1 MNKDEARE
9 AAIKHAYQEYTY
21 GGELFTGKCSVSRQ
35 AFKVIYLA
43 GAASVDRKAIVQ
55 EAFEVLKHRMS
66 NRPDVGEL
74 PRLAM
79 AKEMD
84 AVLASMGGDD
94 E

>member
-43 GAASVDRKAIVQ
+43 GAASVDRRAIVE
-55 EAFEVLKHRMS
+55 EAFEILQKLRISAGYNVDLTQ
-66 NRPDVGEL
+66 DEL
-74 PRLAM
+74 
-79 AKEMD
+79 D
-84 AVLASMGGDD
+84 AVIAEMEVKD